1 MNFVILLLAAVVIYS
16 FISMGKRARR
26 TQARKRKRDDKDD
39 A

>member
-26 TQARKRKRDDKDD
+26 AQSRKRDDKDD
-39 A
+39 K